1 MSLSDA
7 SHTLNIEGHG
17 SLANMHTEGNN
28 YELTVQCVLH
38 RVLHVMGCGRH
49 GMGGA
54 GSRREGPRE
63 GLGRPPQIG
72 SVGRG
77 LALGKGKG
85 HGRRWART
93 RVTATG
99 TYSESRS
106 RSMNYN

>member
-1 MSLSDA
+1 
-7 SHTLNIEGHG
+7 
-17 SLANMHTEGNN
+17 
-28 YELTVQCVLH
+28 
-38 RVLHVMGCGRH
+38 
-49 GMGGA
+49 MGGA

-99 TYSESRS
+99 TYSEKRS
-106 RSMNYN
+106 RSMNSTTKTYPFEIILLSESATRQVARGLRARET